1 MSTTKALGD
10 RGEAVTAQ
18 YLRERG
24 YALLA
29 SQWRCRY
36 GELDLVARDRDGT
49 ICFVE
54 VKLRSGD
61 LVGLPREAVDRRKRE
76 KLRAAAEAYL
86 SQHGLEGELKEL
98 NRRLVALSREAAQGK
113 AWVAGDMTTMGRA
126 DVPYE
131 TMLEYYHEQAQ
142 ALAEAGVDLILC
154 ETLMGHDEAMA
165 ALEGCRMAA
174 AELPVCCSFSVTAD
188 GMLYFGGSVYEA
200 APQVAEFGADAVG
213 INCSVGPDQLE
224 SVVRALRESLTVSV
238 IAKPN
243 AGMPEIDDQG
253 NAHYSMHAA
262 DFGRHMAALHR
273 AGASIL
279 GGCCGTEPPYIA
291 ALKAAL

>member
-1 MSTTKALGD
+1 MTRNEFAARLAQGPLLLDGATGSNLMKAGMPKGVCAETWILDHPQAILDLQRAYVAAGSQ
-10 RGEAVTAQ
+10 V
-18 YLRERG
+18 
-24 YALLA
+24 LLA
-29 SQWRCRY
+29 PTFTAGRM
-36 GELDLVARDRDGT
+36 
-49 ICFVE
+49 
-54 VKLRSGD
+54 
-61 LVGLPREAVDRRKRE
+61 
-76 KLRAAAEAYL
+76 YL

-98 NRRLVALSREAAQGK
+98 NRCLVALSREAAQGK

-131 TMLEYYHEQAQ
+131 TMLEYYEEQAR

-224 SVVRALRESLTVSV
+224 SVVRALQESLTVPV